1 MFSCNMAYLILVRHT
16 KSKWNAL
23 GLWQGWTDI
32 ELAPEGKE
40 EALRTAEALRGLEI
54 NSVHTSL
61 LRRAKETW
69 NIIRDALKI
78 SPLTVEHQALNER
91 HYGIYQGKNKWE
103 IQKQV
108 GEEEFKKIR
117 RSWDHPIPEG
127 ETLQDVYK
135 RIVPYYENTILKELK
150 EGKNVVVVAHGNS
163 LRALVKYLEH
173 LSIEEVLNLEF
184 GIGEVYIY
192 EVDSEGKIVSKEIR
206 AANPKL
212 GKI

>member
-1 MFSCNMAYLILVRHT
+1 MAYLILVRHGT
-16 KSKWNAL
+16 SEWNAL

-32 ELAPEGKE
+32 PLAQKGKE
-40 EALRTAEALRGLEI
+40 DALRAAESLRGI
-54 NSVHTSL
+54 RIDRAYTSVL
-61 LRRAKETW
+61 KRAKETW
-69 NIIRDALKI
+69 EIMKDALGI
-78 SPLTVEHQALNER
+78 APPTVEHQALNER
-91 HYGIYQGKNKWE
+91 HYGIYQGKNKWQVKE
-103 IQKQV
+103 DV
-108 GEEEFKKIR
+108 GEEEFQRIR

-127 ETLQDVYK
+127 ETLEDVYK

-192 EVDSEGKIVSKEIR
+192 EVDSEGKIVSKE
-206 AANPKL
+206 
-212 GKI
+212 

>member
-1 MFSCNMAYLILVRHT
+1 
-16 KSKWNAL
+16 
-23 GLWQGWTDI
+23 
-32 ELAPEGKE
+32 
-40 EALRTAEALRGLEI
+40 
-54 NSVHTSL
+54 

>member
-1 MFSCNMAYLILVRHT
+1 MAYLILVRHT